1 MSKLGFNDN
10 DSKQNYFPITEEVY
24 SLIKIILT
32 ELYSKEISDLGV
44 DLLYNGCSTLFDIQ
58 SRLKLSFE
66 NLRNFLII
74 MLQNNLIQKKIITR
88 NDVKLTSYELKYEQ
102 FLNILLFPRTLNF
115 IEKKY
120 GNYGRMI
127 FEQFIRLGILTIQ
140 QLVEQ
145 IQNDPKTGNGNVF
158 EIVKTQ
164 VVDLFIKLYEDN
176 LIIYSERAN
185 EEENYYTPPSSKKN
199 NNLLGNKEEL
209 KKSNKKSLKKN
220 SDKKGKSNK
229 KTKNQKENIKNKN
242 IKLNEDEEE
251 DEEDD
256 GGEQNQEEKK
266 INKNEEFY
274 ENNTKNN
281 MHFYINFEQILA
293 EFKSEIVIDYINNNI
308 SHQAALL
315 SGFLL
320 KKHKIS
326 AFMLGKTT
334 PILID
339 DISKSFKS
347 LTLNQI
353 EEIIKNNNEIF
364 VKSGYDVVCLDL
376 KKVKKDIKDRSIKN
390 LIITKFSNEHFR
402 VYNLLNLEGA
412 LDGKNIMDLCL
423 LAPKRINHITNSL
436 IQEGF
441 IKNDYVNYNGNN
453 ILFYSVDEY
462 QTTSNIMEIDF
473 KIINNYKSYYNEQLN
488 NIKNKYRDIKKNN
501 EDLEKLT
508 YIIDQICENILIM
521 KFF

>member
-1 MSKLGFNDN
+1 
-10 DSKQNYFPITEEVY
+10 
-24 SLIKIILT
+24 
-32 ELYSKEISDLGV
+32 
-44 DLLYNGCSTLFDIQ
+44 
-58 SRLKLSFE
+58 
-66 NLRNFLII
+66 
-74 MLQNNLIQKKIITR
+74 
-88 NDVKLTSYELKYEQ
+88 
-102 FLNILLFPRTLNF
+102 
-115 IEKKY
+115 
-120 GNYGRMI
+120 
-127 FEQFIRLGILTIQ
+127 
-140 QLVEQ
+140 
-145 IQNDPKTGNGNVF
+145 
-158 EIVKTQ
+158 
-164 VVDLFIKLYEDN
+164 
-176 LIIYSERAN
+176 
-185 EEENYYTPPSSKKN
+185 
-199 NNLLGNKEEL
+199 
-209 KKSNKKSLKKN
+209 
-220 SDKKGKSNK
+220 
-229 KTKNQKENIKNKN
+229 
-242 IKLNEDEEE
+242 
-251 DEEDD
+251 
-256 GGEQNQEEKK
+256 
-266 INKNEEFY
+266 
-274 ENNTKNN
+274 

-462 QTTSNIMEIDF
+462 QTISNIMEIDF
-473 KIINNYKSYYNEQLN
+473 KINNNYKSYYNEQLN